1 MAFPYVWWQAETLSV
16 GQGEQLVVVQD
27 GVEILNPLGVDVAVE
42 DDPLALLQLAS
53 DIVDDSEM
61 VKDEKRLKLQLF
73 NR

>member
-61 VKDEKRLKLQLF
+61 VKDEKRLKLQL
-73 NR
+73 